1 MYGMLRSKKFNVLKH
16 IGLNSLFDFCTE
28 DHLESKMELNT
39 KDIYDDITIKSNDT
53 HDTHEYKYE
62 LIKEVVMEPYIFK
75 LNDILLIHI
84 KDNLIDDFEF
94 LYKKSQKYVFD
105 IYETTL
111 PNLKEESYI
120 KMYHVFCISKKLL
133 SNVNYMSFL
142 RANDSDKKYYCLSLF
157 YGPCLIVNKR
167 FDITCEQDK
176 YESKYKYLKTIG
188 KGKID
193 NSIRSFVKFIIDM
206 TNEYQKMLPPHY
218 LKIN

>member
-28 DHLESKMELNT
+28 DHLELKT
-39 KDIYDDITIKSNDT
+39 QDIYDDITIKSNDT
-53 HDTHEYKYE
+53 NGHKYE
-62 LIKEVVMEPYIFK
+62 LIKEVVMEPYFFK

-84 KDNLIDDFEF
+84 KDNLIDEFEF

-105 IYETTL
+105 IYETSL
-111 PNLKEESYI
+111 PNLKDESYI

-133 SNVNYMSFL
+133 SNVNYISFL

-176 YESKYKYLKTIG
+176 YESKYKFLKTIG

-193 NSIRSFVKFIIDM
+193 NSIRSFVKFIINM
-206 TNEYQKMLPPHY
+206 TNEYQQMLPPHY

>member
-1 MYGMLRSKKFNVLKH
+1 MLRSKKFNILKH

-28 DHLESKMELNT
+28 DHLESKIEMN
-39 KDIYDDITIKSNDT
+39 KDDIYDDITIKSNDT
-53 HDTHEYKYE
+53 SEYNYE
-62 LIKEVVMEPYIFK
+62 LIKEVVMESYIFK

-84 KDNLIDDFEF
+84 KDNLINDFEF

-105 IYETTL
+105 IYETSI
-111 PNLKEESYI
+111 PNLKEDSYV

-133 SNVNYMSFL
+133 SNFNYMSFL
-142 RANDSDKKYYCLSLF
+142 RTNDSDRKYYCLSLF

-167 FDITCEQDK
+167 FDITSEQDND
-176 YESKYKYLKTIG
+176 SKYKYLKTIG

-193 NSIRSFVKFIIDM
+193 NSIRSFVKFIINM
-206 TNEYQKMLPPHY
+206 TNEYQRMLPPHY

>member
-1 MYGMLRSKKFNVLKH
+1 MLRNKKFNVLKH
-16 IGLNSLFDFCTE
+16 IGLNSLFIFCTE
-28 DHLESKMELNT
+28 DQFDSKLTLNNQ
-39 KDIYDDITIKSNDT
+39 DIYEDIVIKSNN
-53 HDTHEYKYE
+53 YNGYNYE
-62 LIKEVVMEPYIFK
+62 LIKEISLEPYIFK

-84 KDNLIDDFEF
+84 KGNLIDDFEF

-111 PNLKEESYI
+111 PNLKEESNI
-120 KMYHVFCISKKLL
+120 KMYHVFCISKKLTN
-133 SNVNYMSFL
+133 NVKYMSFL
-142 RANDSDKKYYCLSLF
+142 RANDCDKKYYCLSLF

-176 YESKYKYLKTIG
+176 YQSKYKYLKTIG

-193 NSIRSFVKFIIDM
+193 NSIRTFIKFIIDM

>member
-1 MYGMLRSKKFNVLKH
+1 MYGMLRSKKFNILKH

-28 DHLESKMELNT
+28 DQSDSKLILNPQ
-39 KDIYDDITIKSNDT
+39 DIYEDMLIKSNNVNE
-53 HDTHEYKYE
+53 HSYE
-62 LIKEVVMEPYIFK
+62 LIKEVSMEPYIFK
-75 LNDILLIHI
+75 LNDVLLIHI

-111 PNLKEESYI
+111 PNLKEESNI
-120 KMYHVFCISKKLL
+120 KMYHVFCISKKLTTDI
-133 SNVNYMSFL
+133 NYMSFL
-142 RANDSDKKYYCLSLF
+142 SANDSDKKYYCLSLF
-157 YGPCLIVNKR
+157 YGPCLIVNRR

-176 YESKYKYLKTIG
+176 YKSKYKYLKTIG
-188 KGKID
+188 KGNID
-193 NSIRSFVKFIIDM
+193 NSIRDFIKFIINM